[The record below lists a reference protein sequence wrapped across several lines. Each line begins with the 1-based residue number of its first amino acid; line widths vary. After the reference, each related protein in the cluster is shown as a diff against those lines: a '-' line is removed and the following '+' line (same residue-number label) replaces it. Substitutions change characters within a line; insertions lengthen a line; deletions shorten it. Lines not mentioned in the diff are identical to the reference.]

1 MYTPMDKELLR
12 KIARTNGGYA
22 TPNLNDKLYL
32 HSQNFQAISGL
43 EEFTELK
50 VIWLQ
55 SNALTSAKGLGHLQ
69 HLRVLYLHSN
79 RITSLVG
86 LEGLHNLDT
95 LNMSTNVLHNL
106 RGISSF
112 KELSN
117 LYVAKNFLRSKE
129 DVQELSECKKLVVLD
144 VSDNRLED
152 ADTTEIL
159 RELPELGVL
168 YMSGNPLCQSISYY
182 RKRIIS
188 ILSALTCMDGL
199 PVEELERR
207 CACAFISGGR
217 EAEHNERTAYREE
230 KKERERRDRAA
241 LRRTLSEGRARRL
254 QREGK
259 LPTEVLA
266 NFEGSLVEVIIDADK
281 GVPSAPSRRPPC
293 DVVLCPKVHFP
304 KCPDVHSAVPKCAL
318 SATPKHASCTT
329 PECVHYTLRC

>member
-32 HSQNFQAISGL
+32 HSQNFQAISVRIQSPESVCCCLLTGMGGFQGL

-129 DVQELSECKKLVVLD
+129 DVQVRNFVCGVRCPVLNGCR
-144 VSDNRLED
+144 V
-152 ADTTEIL
+152 
-159 RELPELGVL
+159 LPG
-168 YMSGNPLCQSISYY
+168 
-182 RKRIIS
+182 
-188 ILSALTCMDGL
+188 
-199 PVEELERR
+199 
-207 CACAFISGGR
+207 
-217 EAEHNERTAYREE
+217 AE
-230 KKERERRDRAA
+230 
-241 LRRTLSEGRARRL
+241 
-254 QREGK
+254 
-259 LPTEVLA
+259 
-266 NFEGSLVEVIIDADK
+266 
-281 GVPSAPSRRPPC
+281 
-293 DVVLCPKVHFP
+293 
-304 KCPDVHSAVPKCAL
+304 
-318 SATPKHASCTT
+318 
-329 PECVHYTLRC
+329 

>member
-1 MYTPMDKELLR
+1 M
-12 KIARTNGGYA
+12 GG
-22 TPNLNDKLYL
+22 
-32 HSQNFQAISGL
+32 FQGL

-129 DVQELSECKKLVVLD
+129 DVQVRCCQELSECKKLVVLD
-144 VSDNRLED
+144 VSDNRLPPRTSSCPVALRCLVLTSSAHDATRLED

-159 RELPELGVL
+159 RVWPASV
-168 YMSGNPLCQSISYY
+168 
-182 RKRIIS
+182 
-188 ILSALTCMDGL
+188 
-199 PVEELERR
+199 PV
-207 CACAFISGGR
+207 
-217 EAEHNERTAYREE
+217 
-230 KKERERRDRAA
+230 
-241 LRRTLSEGRARRL
+241 
-254 QREGK
+254 
-259 LPTEVLA
+259 
-266 NFEGSLVEVIIDADK
+266 
-281 GVPSAPSRRPPC
+281 
-293 DVVLCPKVHFP
+293 
-304 KCPDVHSAVPKCAL
+304 
-318 SATPKHASCTT
+318 HA
-329 PECVHYTLRC
+329 